1 MDETKLIPFFNLQKN
16 LLLILPISL
25 IFSIFI
31 ADLIVT
37 ILFFIFIYYLIIK
50 RNFKIL
56 DNIYFKIFFCF
67 WLYIV
72 SLSLFSEN
80 ILISLKS
87 SFFYIRFITL
97 PLIIFLIFKYD
108 DKIKKL
114 FFYILGLIILILFCD
129 SFFQFMTGK
138 NIIGYGIIDNR
149 VSSFFGDEKILGSYI
164 SRIFFIFAG
173 LWFTYFKLS
182 ITKNNIFF
190 LIFLILSLI
199 TIIISGDRMPLLVF
213 IFCVIILFLSIKIK
227 LSWRIL
233 YISLLI
239 LMISLP
245 LILSKSIYE
254 RLVNRTLL
262 EAGSEKIL
270 SDGVGYKIE
279 IDGKENITIFTQQQN
294 FLYTSINMIKAK
306 FLFGHSN
313 KGYKLSC
320 KNYAL
325 DKFSCPSHP
334 HNTYLQ
340 IFVEN
345 GLVGFIFI
353 SSIFF
358 YLTYILL
365 KNFIN
370 LISNKELLNISEICF
385 ILALYLNLWPL
396 AQTGNFYNNWL
407 SIIYYIPIAFVLKDV
422 KT

>member
-306 FLFGHSN
+306 FL
-313 KGYKLSC
+313 LSF
-320 KNYAL
+320 K
-325 DKFSCPSHP
+325 
-334 HNTYLQ
+334 
-340 IFVEN
+340 
-345 GLVGFIFI
+345 
-353 SSIFF
+353 
-358 YLTYILL
+358 
-365 KNFIN
+365 
-370 LISNKELLNISEICF
+370 
-385 ILALYLNLWPL
+385 
-396 AQTGNFYNNWL
+396 
-407 SIIYYIPIAFVLKDV
+407 
-422 KT
+422 

>member
-1 MDETKLIPFFNLQKN
+1 M
-16 LLLILPISL
+16 
-25 IFSIFI
+25 
-31 ADLIVT
+31 
-37 ILFFIFIYYLIIK
+37 
-50 RNFKIL
+50 
-56 DNIYFKIFFCF
+56 
-67 WLYIV
+67 
-72 SLSLFSEN
+72 
-80 ILISLKS
+80 
-87 SFFYIRFITL
+87 
-97 PLIIFLIFKYD
+97 PLIIFLIFEYD
-108 DKIKKL
+108 NKIKKL

-358 YLTYILL
+358 YLT
-365 KNFIN
+365 
-370 LISNKELLNISEICF
+370 
-385 ILALYLNLWPL
+385 
-396 AQTGNFYNNWL
+396 
-407 SIIYYIPIAFVLKDV
+407 
-422 KT
+422 

>member
-173 LWFTYFKLS
+173 LWFIYFKLS

-190 LIFLILSLI
+190 LIFLILSLT

-233 YISLLI
+233 YISFLI

-279 IDGKENITIFTQQQN
+279 IDGKENITFFTQQQN